1 MLLILR
7 FGKEISHTY
16 VFVKRSFPQQMIHTN
31 RHWYWGRS
39 TCWNKK
45 FYFVLSS
52 WIFDVS
58 RRSTRVINAEERI
71 SCCCINF
78 RYYWM
83 SANNRDW
90 IPLVSK
96 WLLLVKNVQ
105 HTSNGHQNSRG
116 QMFYCDAQWAV
127 TKHTCHAWKMNQPHS
142 KGGIAWNHFSRRET
156 KAGKFGCK
164 AAWNHAFSFIAIG
177 GNSHFHPA
185 GSL

>member
-1 MLLILR
+1 MEQLLGRELLTNNFPFSRRLGKSMCNLFKTKCIHVLNHSETHRIMQSNVRILWNKKILLNLNNNFDWLIQITKSYCLIEISMLLILR

-45 FYFVLSS
+45 FYFVLSC

-83 SANNRDW
+83 SANNRD
-90 IPLVSK
+90 
-96 WLLLVKNVQ
+96 
-105 HTSNGHQNSRG
+105 
-116 QMFYCDAQWAV
+116 
-127 TKHTCHAWKMNQPHS
+127 
-142 KGGIAWNHFSRRET
+142 
-156 KAGKFGCK
+156 
-164 AAWNHAFSFIAIG
+164 
-177 GNSHFHPA
+177 
-185 GSL
+185 